1 MIFPLIVSLFY
12 GEIKV
17 AVSFLVAI
25 GIALIVGTTLYI
37 VFKTKNKVIYAKE
50 GFVLV
55 AFGWIIMSA
64 IGAVPFVLNGDLT
77 SYVSTSVLL

>member
-1 MIFPLIVSLFY
+1 MNRRMIFSTLGKLTLTEAVLMIFPLIVSLFY

-50 GFVLV
+50 GFV
-55 AFGWIIMSA
+55 
-64 IGAVPFVLNGDLT
+64 
-77 SYVSTSVLL
+77 